1 MSRSRISYINK
12 DVLALFITL
21 SLSIVL
27 LFSNSSPQIQQ
38 LKFQISWL
46 FGKVAYPINW
56 YKDVLIVKEENR
68 KLKNDVVQLSLLN
81 SELESYR
88 QENKRLKEMLNF
100 SQYQAVNYLTANV
113 VNYHL
118 GIINQTITIDIGELD
133 GLSKN
138 LPVLDENG
146 LLGKTIQF
154 NDHATMVQLITDK
167 NYRVSI
173 RIGKDRTLGI
183 FFPTHGKYGILE
195 GVRKTTPLHAGDIAY
210 TSGISEIYPP
220 NIPVAQII
228 SISKEKNQAFQRVVV
243 EILGSIFTL
252 DYVFVIL

>member
-1 MSRSRISYINK
+1 MPRPRISYINK

-56 YKDVLIVKEENR
+56 YKDVLIVKEQNR
-68 KLKNDVVQLSLLN
+68 KLKNDEVQLSLLN

-100 SQYQAVNYLTANV
+100 AQYQAVNYLTANV

-118 GIINQTITIDIGELD
+118 GIVNQTITIDMGELD

-173 RIGKDRTLGI
+173 RIGKERVLGI
-183 FFPTHGKYGILE
+183 FIPTYGKYGILE
-195 GVRKTTPLHAGDIAY
+195 GVRKTTPLYKEEIAY

-220 NIPVAQII
+220 NIPVAKII
-228 SISKEKNQAFQRVVV
+228 SISKEENQPFQRVIV
-243 EILGSIFTL
+243 EILGSIFNL
-252 DYVFVIL
+252 DFVFVIL